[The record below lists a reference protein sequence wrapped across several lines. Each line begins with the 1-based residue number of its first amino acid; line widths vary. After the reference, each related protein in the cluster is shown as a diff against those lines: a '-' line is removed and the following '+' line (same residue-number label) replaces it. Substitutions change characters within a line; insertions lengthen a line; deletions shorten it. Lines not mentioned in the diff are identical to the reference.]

1 MLFTVIQSPEGS
13 QQRVTERFFGPE
25 GGSIGRS
32 AENVWTLD
40 DPQRY
45 LSSTHAQV
53 IVEHGQYYLIDL
65 STNGTLHNE
74 RAMERGERV
83 ALEDGDQIRMGDF
96 ILQVSL
102 PSETE
107 LDDGPFHKPR
117 ERKPEDTTENREEP
131 LPERKPVDIEGFIDK
146 PLVDTGDVGG
156 GYFNIDE
163 FIKGTLGKEN
173 DPTNPGAGIDGFPGG
188 TGQGVIPEFDP
199 NELLRPQYGDVG
211 SRPVETPQGG
221 EGEPQARPRGTPVEP
236 VPQPTSGGGTGHDD
250 LLIKALGLDQFDL
263 ASVDTATLYQA
274 VADFVLQATTGL
286 LALLRSRSHIRSELR
301 LDMTTIQPRENNP
314 LKFSPTLEDALER
327 MFVKTGGA
335 YLKPAESVSEGL
347 GDVINHQVAVL
358 FGVRAAY
365 QAMFEML
372 DPQALHAQ
380 FEKHLGGSLVLG
392 SKKARY
398 WELFEQYYEDMR
410 KDPEKTYQRLFGDE
424 FAQAYSR
431 KLAELAQLSAQKKRG
446 A

>member
-53 IVEHGQYYLIDL
+53 IVENGQYFLIDL

-83 ALEDGDQIRMGDF
+83 PLQDGDRIGMGDF
-96 ILQVSL
+96 ILQVSQ

-107 LDDGPFHKPR
+107 LDDGPFHKPH
-117 ERKPEDTTENREEP
+117 ERAPEDTTENREEP
-131 LPERKPVDIEGFIDK
+131 VVERKPVDIDAFVDK
-146 PLVDTGDVGG
+146 PIVGTEGLG
-156 GYFNIDE
+156 GNLFDIDA
-163 FIKGTLGKEN
+163 FINGSLGKEP
-173 DPTNPGAGIDGFPGG
+173 DPTNPDAGIDGLLGG
-188 TGQGVIPEFDP
+188 KGSGIIPAFDP
-199 NELLRPQYGDVG
+199 DELLRSQYGDVAG
-211 SRPVETPQGG
+211 KSVETPA
-221 EGEPQARPRGTPVEP
+221 EDKPQERPQRPP
-236 VPQPTSGGGTGHDD
+236 ADHPPQHPPGGGMEHDD
-250 LLIKALGLDQFDL
+250 LLIRALGLDQFDL
-263 ASVDTATLYQA
+263 ESVDTATLYPA
-274 VADFVLQATTGL
+274 VADFVLQATSGL

-301 LDMTTIQPRENNP
+301 LDRTTIQPRENNP
-314 LKFSPTLEDALER
+314 LKFSPTLDDALER
-327 MFVKTGGA
+327 MFVKPGKA
-335 YLKPAESVSEGL
+335 YLKPSEAVSEGF
-347 GDVINHQVAVL
+347 GNVIHHQVAVL

-372 DPQALHAQ
+372 DPKALQRQ

-398 WELFEQYYEDMR
+398 WEQFEQFYEDMR

-424 FAQAYSR
+424 FAQAYSK
-431 KLAELAQLSAQKKRG
+431 KLAELEQLSKQKKRD